1 MTDSIEMRLTE
12 VERRQENSIRIGT
25 IHAVDYEA
33 ARASVRIA
41 SIVTT
46 SRPWIAQRA
55 GSDRSWWAPEVGEQ
69 VVLLSPSGDFN
80 QGIILPAIYSAAAT
94 APANSADIR
103 RDVFSDGFM
112 IEHDREANH
121 TVLDAWDSEG
131 TIEIR
136 AKNIIVKTGEGG
148 FFHLDHAGRATRITH
163 LVDDQYKTETWQLGS
178 DAPAEPDY
186 GHNPPEVDI
195 P

>member
-1 MTDSIEMRLTE
+1 MTDSIEYRLSE
-12 VERRQENSIRIGT
+12 VERKQENTIRIGT
-25 IHAVDYEA
+25 IHAVDYDA

-55 GSDRSWWAPEVGEQ
+55 GSDRSWWAPEAGEQ

-112 IEHDREANH
+112 IQHDREANH

-136 AKNIIVKTGEGG
+136 AKNIVLKTGEGG
-148 FFHLDHAGRATRITH
+148 FYHLDHAGMALRTTH
-163 LVDDQYKTETWQLGS
+163 QSGVNYTTDSWTTGAIVTGNPDQ
-178 DAPAEPDY
+178 
-186 GHNPPEVDI
+186 GHNPLEVDI